1 MIVAFISLLVQLFSL
16 LVLARVLLS
25 WVQVDPY
32 HPAVQFIYQVT
43 EPFLKPVRDV
53 LPPAAGFD
61 FSPIV
66 VLILA
71 QILASILMGAV
82 S

>member
-1 MIVAFISLLVQLFSL
+1 VASLIELFL
-16 LVLARVLLS
+16 LMFTLLILARVLMS

-32 HPAVQFIYQVT
+32 HPVAQFIYQAT
-43 EPFLKPVRDV
+43 EPILKPVREV

-66 VLILA
+66 VLIIA
-71 QILASILMGAV
+71 QVVGNIIINGLR
-82 S
+82 

>member
-1 MIVAFISLLVQLFSL
+1 MAGLIELILVMFTLLI
-16 LVLARVLLS
+16 LARVLMS

-32 HPAVQFIYQVT
+32 HPVAQFIYQAT
-43 EPFLKPVRDV
+43 EPFLKPVREV

-66 VLILA
+66 VLIIANVVGNIIISGLR
-71 QILASILMGAV
+71 
-82 S
+82 

>member
-1 MIVAFISLLVQLFSL
+1 MIPGLISLILQVFTL
-16 LVLARVLLS
+16 LVLARVLMS

-32 HPAVQFIYQVT
+32 NPIAQFIYTVT
-43 EPFLKPVRDV
+43 EPFLKPVRDL
-53 LPPAAGFD
+53 LPPMSGFD

-66 VLILA
+66 VIILA
-71 QILASILMGAV
+71 QVIASIIISAY

>member
-1 MIVAFISLLVQLFSL
+1 MALFISALIQIFTLLI
-16 LVLARVLLS
+16 LARVLLG

-32 HPAVQFIYQVT
+32 NPVVQFIIQST

-53 LPPAAGFD
+53 LPPAAGLD

-66 VLILA
+66 LLILV
-71 QILASILMGAV
+71 QIVGQIIIEGMR
-82 S
+82 

>member
-1 MIVAFISLLVQLFSL
+1 MVFVISMLLQLFVL
-16 LVLARVLLS
+16 LILARVLMS

-32 HPAVQFIYQVT
+32 HPVVQFIYQAT

-53 LPPAAGFD
+53 LPPTAGFD
-61 FSPIV
+61 FSPII

-71 QILASILMGAV
+71 QVIARIILNAAG
-82 S
+82 

>member
-1 MIVAFISLLVQLFSL
+1 MASLIELFL
-16 LVLARVLLS
+16 LMFTLLILARVLMS

-32 HPAVQFIYQVT
+32 HPVAQFIYQAT
-43 EPFLKPVRDV
+43 EPILKPVREV

-66 VLILA
+66 VLIIA
-71 QILASILMGAV
+71 QVVGNIIINGLR
-82 S
+82 

>member
-1 MIVAFISLLVQLFSL
+1 MASLIELFL
-16 LVLARVLLS
+16 LLFTLLILARVLMS

-32 HPAVQFIYQVT
+32 HPVAQFIYQAT
-43 EPFLKPVRDV
+43 EPILKPVREV

-66 VLILA
+66 VLIIA
-71 QILASILMGAV
+71 QVVGQIIINGLR
-82 S
+82 